1 MLSAAA
7 VLAVGGYAACD
18 GSLKAYNGDNEATR
32 LHPRE
37 RETYNSLR
45 LISNE
50 IGSAISDLNYTPQQT
65 QYYQVCNTAGK
76 CDTHI
81 KIIPAVYPKPNDAKS
96 HLSTALKEYS
106 SLPSGVFSQNE
117 FKSTLIRVNDSI
129 PNEEIHRENRE
140 AFENEMNDLQD
151 ALDKCG
157 TVEKRY
163 ESIIYR
169 ETGGKILW
177 GIVEAALGGFVGI
190 PVGLYLLF
198 RSRRNSDYNSY
209 Q

>member
-1 MLSAAA
+1 MSRTTQEQLVSRRTFLLSAAA

-32 LHPRE
+32 LQPRE

-157 TVEKRY
+157 TVE
-163 ESIIYR
+163 
-169 ETGGKILW
+169 
-177 GIVEAALGGFVGI
+177 AALGGFVGI